1 MMEKLMSKCFF
12 PGSFDPF
19 TFGHK
24 NIIEKASKF
33 SNHIIIGIGKHHEK
47 NSLIDINVRESLLSE
62 SVRAIEAPNT
72 KIEVI
77 TFDSLLVHA
86 AKDHK
91 CNLIIR
97 GIRDTSD
104 LNYEL
109 RMYNTNRQVDPNIE
123 TLFIPTDN
131 DLNHITSSLVRQI
144 YKLGG
149 SIDSLVPDNINK
161 YLIKNINSI
170 T

>member
-1 MMEKLMSKCFF
+1 MNRCFF

-24 NIIEKASKF
+24 NIIEKVSVV
-33 SNHIIIGIGKHHEK
+33 SEHIIIGIGQHHEK
-47 NSLIDINVRESLLSE
+47 KSLININTRESLLNE
-62 SVRAIEAPNT
+62 SIKSIEAPNT
-72 KIEVI
+72 KIDVI
-77 TFDSLLVHA
+77 IFDSLLVQA
-86 AKDHK
+86 AKDNQ
-91 CNLIIR
+91 CNIIIR
-97 GIRDTSD
+97 GLRDTSD

-109 RMYNTNRQVDPNIE
+109 RMYNTNRKIEPNIE

-131 DLNHITSSLVRQI
+131 DLNHISSSLGRLI

-149 SIDSLVPDNINK
+149 AIGSLVPDNINK

-170 T
+170 TK